1 MSDKQTTNS
10 KPIEVNT
17 NDIASTHAS
26 FEAKLKQIR
35 AIKAQADERY
45 RAEMDARNAAER
57 AAAHDLD
64 DGEYAEMVDL
74 SVSDRLQT
82 RLSRAVSDAM
92 AFGITEDQIIE
103 AVQSAFE
110 YRRALS
116 AEKTAKDKE
125 DVIYRRGVENTFFD
139 ER

>member
-1 MSDKQTTNS
+1 MNDKPTTNS

-17 NDIASTHAS
+17 NDMASTHAS
-26 FEAKLKQIR
+26 FEAKLKSIR

-64 DGEYAEMVDL
+64 DEEYAEMVDS

-82 RLSRAVSDAM
+82 RLSRVVSDAM
-92 AFGITEDQIIE
+92 PFGITEDQIIE

-116 AEKTAKDKE
+116 VEKTAKDRE